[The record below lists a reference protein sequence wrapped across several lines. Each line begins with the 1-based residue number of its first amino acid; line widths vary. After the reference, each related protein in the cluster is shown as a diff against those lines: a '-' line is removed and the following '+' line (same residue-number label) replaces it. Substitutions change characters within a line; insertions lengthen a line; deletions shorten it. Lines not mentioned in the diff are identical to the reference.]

1 MQRLLLTLA
10 TTIVQNFWDSKEVRN
25 LIINVLQ
32 NYSKST
38 KSKVDDVLVELVK
51 TKLL

>member
-10 TTIVQNFWDSKEVRN
+10 TSIVQNFWESREVKN
-25 LIINVLQ
+25 LIINILQ

-38 KSKVDDVLVELVK
+38 KSQVDDVLVELVK